1 MPVVPLD
8 DRMLE
13 LFVSK
18 KYHWKSLS
26 PDEQQSMA
34 VELMKSR
41 AVIKDM
47 SAFIDIVTQDKEMQR
62 KYRELVSNETM

>member
-1 MPVVPLD
+1 MSVTPID

-18 KYHWKSLS
+18 KYHWNSLS
-26 PDEQQSMA
+26 PEEQQSMA

-41 AVIKDM
+41 LIINKMNSFIYESINDKD
-47 SAFIDIVTQDKEMQR
+47 IQR
-62 KYRELVSNETM
+62 KYRNLICEL

>member
-1 MPVVPLD
+1 MSVTPID

-18 KYHWKSLS
+18 KYHWNSLS
-26 PDEQQSMA
+26 PEEQQSMA

-41 AVIKDM
+41 LIINKMNSFIYESINDKD
-47 SAFIDIVTQDKEMQR
+47 IQR
-62 KYRELVSNETM
+62 QYRSLICEL

>member
-1 MPVVPLD
+1 MSVTPID

-18 KYHWKSLS
+18 KYHWNYLS
-26 PDEQQSMA
+26 PEEQQSIA

-41 AVIKDM
+41 LIISKMNSFIYESINDKD
-47 SAFIDIVTQDKEMQR
+47 IQR
-62 KYRELVSNETM
+62 QYRNLICEL

>member
-1 MPVVPLD
+1 MSVTPID

-18 KYHWKSLS
+18 KYHWNSLS
-26 PDEQQSMA
+26 PEEQQSIA

-41 AVIKDM
+41 LIISKMNSFIYESINDKD
-47 SAFIDIVTQDKEMQR
+47 IQR
-62 KYRELVSNETM
+62 QYRSLICEL

>member
-1 MPVVPLD
+1 MTPID

-18 KYHWKSLS
+18 KYHWNSLS
-26 PDEQQSMA
+26 PEEQQSMA

-41 AVIKDM
+41 FIINKMNSFIYESINDKD
-47 SAFIDIVTQDKEMQR
+47 IQR
-62 KYRELVSNETM
+62 KYRNLICEL

>member
-1 MPVVPLD
+1 MSVTPID

-18 KYHWKSLS
+18 KYHWNSLS
-26 PDEQQSMA
+26 PKEQQSIA

-41 AVIKDM
+41 LIISKM
-47 SAFIDIVTQDKEMQR
+47 NF
-62 KYRELVSNETM
+62 TMTDSF

>member
-1 MPVVPLD
+1 MSVTPID

-18 KYHWKSLS
+18 KYHWNSLS
-26 PDEQQSMA
+26 PEEQQSMA

-41 AVIKDM
+41 LIISKMNSFIYESINDKD
-47 SAFIDIVTQDKEMQR
+47 IQR
-62 KYRELVSNETM
+62 QYRSLICEL

>member
-1 MPVVPLD
+1 MSVTPID

-18 KYHWKSLS
+18 KYHWNSLS
-26 PDEQQSMA
+26 PKEQQSIA

-41 AVIKDM
+41 LSISKMNSFIYESINDKD
-47 SAFIDIVTQDKEMQR
+47 IQR
-62 KYRELVSNETM
+62 QYRNLICEL

>member
-1 MPVVPLD
+1 
-8 DRMLE
+8 
-13 LFVSK
+13 
-18 KYHWKSLS
+18 
-26 PDEQQSMA
+26 MA

-41 AVIKDM
+41 ILIKDM

>member
-1 MPVVPLD
+1 MSVTPID

-18 KYHWKSLS
+18 KYHWNSLS
-26 PDEQQSMA
+26 PEEQQSIA

-41 AVIKDM
+41 LIINKMNSFIYESINDKD
-47 SAFIDIVTQDKEMQR
+47 IQR
-62 KYRELVSNETM
+62 QYRNLICEL

>member
-1 MPVVPLD
+1 MTPID

-18 KYHWKSLS
+18 KYHWNSLS
-26 PDEQQSMA
+26 PEEQQSIA

-41 AVIKDM
+41 LIISKMNSFIYESINDKD
-47 SAFIDIVTQDKEMQR
+47 IQR
-62 KYRELVSNETM
+62 QYRNLICEL

>member
-1 MPVVPLD
+1 MSVTPID

-18 KYHWKSLS
+18 KYHWNSLS
-26 PDEQQSMA
+26 PEEQQSIA

-41 AVIKDM
+41 LIISKMNSFIYESINDKD
-47 SAFIDIVTQDKEMQR
+47 IQR
-62 KYRELVSNETM
+62 QYRNLICEL